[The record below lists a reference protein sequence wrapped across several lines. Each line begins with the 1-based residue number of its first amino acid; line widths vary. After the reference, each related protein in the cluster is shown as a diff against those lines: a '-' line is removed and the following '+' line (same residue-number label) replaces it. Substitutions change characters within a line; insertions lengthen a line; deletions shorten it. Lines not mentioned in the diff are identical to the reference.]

1 MEEAQN
7 APRSLRILPSSSF
20 PEAEGWGREGRR
32 CGGVVLRSG
41 PAGQRPKSSQP
52 THPKGSQH
60 AHPTK
65 MLPGCHGAVNVL
77 LPSPGEPGKRQKK
90 LGRGRK
96 KGWEE
101 LPASHTW
108 HRGGLLSVLRNTEPP
123 RQLVVTTGGA
133 LPTPESSGF
142 LPNPKAVIGG
152 EGKFSELCA
161 ARAMR
166 GGRERSSTELAPEGD
181 NTALPSPPKKTP
193 EALGWPQIWGLT
205 APPPPPRLPADEQR
219 VLTPGSDEAA
229 SRAAAGHAG
238 LRIPSKFHP
247 NSFVRTRTGGEFR
260 LTGTAGARGLAGLLP
275 TPTGSVPNSQRRIEA
290 VTL

>member
-1 MEEAQN
+1 MWGGCSPLGSCWAAPQKLPAHSSQRLPARSPHKNAARVPRSCQCVTAIARRAGEEAEK
-7 APRSLRILPSSSF
+7 A
-20 PEAEGWGREGRR
+20 
-32 CGGVVLRSG
+32 
-41 PAGQRPKSSQP
+41 
-52 THPKGSQH
+52 
-60 AHPTK
+60 
-65 MLPGCHGAVNVL
+65 
-77 LPSPGEPGKRQKK
+77 GKRQKK
-90 LGRGRK
+90 RLGRAPC
-96 KGWEE
+96 
-101 LPASHTW
+101 LSHTAQRW
-108 HRGGLLSVLRNTEPP
+108 PPLRAEEHGAPPTARGHNRWG
-123 RQLVVTTGGA
+123 
-133 LPTPESSGF
+133 SSHTRIIGIS
-142 LPNPKAVIGG
+142 PKSQSCHWG

-161 ARAMR
+161 ARATR

-275 TPTGSVPNSQRRIEA
+275 TPTGSAPNSQRSIEA